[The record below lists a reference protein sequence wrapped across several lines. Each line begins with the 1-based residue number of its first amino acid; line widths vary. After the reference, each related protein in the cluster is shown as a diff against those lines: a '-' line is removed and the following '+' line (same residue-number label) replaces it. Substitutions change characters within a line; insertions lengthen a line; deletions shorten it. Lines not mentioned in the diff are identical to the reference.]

1 MVDGDSSR
9 INIGVS
15 ANSYDNTEGARVIK
29 TGDFMIRGN
38 SANLN
43 VGLQNLDF
51 FPSSFFSNVGGSHI
65 TQVGNIMNDGDLARI
80 NVGVSAQNYDNTNG
94 QRIVRTGDIMLRG
107 NSANVNIGLL

>member
-1 MVDGDSSR
+1 
-9 INIGVS
+9 
-15 ANSYDNTEGARVIK
+15 
-29 TGDFMIRGN
+29 MIRGN
-38 SANLN
+38 GASLN